1 MATHKSDFSLAR
13 YGSYTVPSLP
23 LVVALCHW
31 GKSGQRTSNG
41 DVTKPHVT
49 TFDGGKSGSTLAE
62 SLRDKNNGFLLEVW
76 CRDETKKGLRDG
88 SFLRASTQTQ
98 RTVLGTLWVSM
109 HVRCCCSFRGVTI
122 DLLLSDCCFFY
133 PDLCSLG
140 GPSPNSKPS
149 TSVVTDSGSSLFK
162 QTKSFSPE
170 HFVCCQMDRKECKI
184 VLKCASK
191 GQRSLVR
198 QCGAPPNGG
207 KNPACSVG
215 SERVQFD
222 FGVREQKRRLLFTWS
237 TSTWPLTHF
246 LSWTSHPSRI
256 VKLDPLTFPGTSSQ
270 SLTFDPEFLRGVRC
284 EGWAEGHTHRDTDPS

>member
-1 MATHKSDFSLAR
+1 M
-13 YGSYTVPSLP
+13 
-23 LVVALCHW
+23 
-31 GKSGQRTSNG
+31 QR
-41 DVTKPHVT
+41 
-49 TFDGGKSGSTLAE
+49 
-62 SLRDKNNGFLLEVW
+62 RDKK
-76 CRDETKKGLRDG
+76 RLRDG

-98 RTVLGTLWVSM
+98 RTVLGMLWVSM

-122 DLLLSDCCFFY
+122 DLLLPDCCFFY

-198 QCGAPPNGG
+198 QCGAPLMEVKTQLAAWVQKEFN
-207 KNPACSVG
+207 SILVWG
-215 SERVQFD
+215 SRNDGSFSLGQHQLD
-222 FGVREQKRRLLFTWS
+222 L
-237 TSTWPLTHF
+237 WP
-246 LSWTSHPSRI
+246 
-256 VKLDPLTFPGTSSQ
+256 TF
-270 SLTFDPEFLRGVRC
+270 
-284 EGWAEGHTHRDTDPS
+284 